1 MGWMTDRSDV
11 QGRRKLRTRRAIA
24 RTEVGAALVE
34 AAIVIPLLLMF
45 VFGVVDFGAIYSNR
59 TAVNQGVRDSARQG
73 VVANF
78 GSNTGCTTTGSTATG
93 NTQKLICLTK
103 ERVGLNSAKT
113 RVRVVAP
120 TTYAVGQQVL
130 VCVEYP
136 IDPITP
142 LTGQFISADAIRS
155 KAVMRV
161 EQTSTTGLSTAGET
175 AITSDWSWC
184 A

>member
-1 MGWMTDRSDV
+1 MRSRTTRAQGQGWPK
-11 QGRRKLRTRRAIA
+11 GRVRHERHER
-24 RTEVGAALVE
+24 GAALVE

-78 GSNTGCTTTGSTATG
+78 GTNSGCPTTGSAATG

-103 ERVGLNSAKT
+103 ERVGLNSTKT

-120 TTYAVGQQVL
+120 ATYAVGQQVL
-130 VCVEYP
+130 VCAEYP

-142 LTGQFISADAIRS
+142 LTGQFITVDAIRS
-155 KAVMRV
+155 KAVMRL
-161 EQTSTTGLSTAGET
+161 EQTSTTGLTTAGET
-175 AITSDWSWC
+175 AITNDWSWC
-184 A
+184 V